1 LGTRLRDSHWRDEA
15 NHQQRGENEDQT
27 PATPQGMSPW
37 ARHANAIE
45 MTCLIAH
52 NPDQRT
58 IAALQPRLARFML
71 DAPRIP
77 APVGKKDNP

>member
-1 LGTRLRDSHWRDEA
+1 
-15 NHQQRGENEDQT
+15 
-27 PATPQGMSPW
+27 MSPW

-58 IAALQPRLARFML
+58 LAALQPRLARFML